1 MYIRIECEADNI
13 CRIENPFKKKVR
25 IVELET
31 ERTSIKERRIIEF
44 ETTRM
49 ENIHNISYG

>member
-1 MYIRIECEADNI
+1 MYIRIESEADNI

-31 ERTSIKERRIIEF
+31 GRTSIKERRIIEF
-44 ETTRM
+44 KTTRNG
-49 ENIHNISYG
+49 EYL